1 MQMEGSAS
9 PYASMALLFLAMTS
23 SQFRHNK
30 HTLQLNI
37 FKGFP
42 RWMSMLLVQQLLAL
56 KTADPL
62 ERGGRRSCYCPLS
75 VEGLAFFS

>member
-9 PYASMALLFLAMTS
+9 SYASTALLFLAMTS

-37 FKGFP
+37 FNPFVGSFLGLNFFFRNAVHKFGC
-42 RWMSMLLVQQLLAL
+42 S
-56 KTADPL
+56 
-62 ERGGRRSCYCPLS
+62 LS
-75 VEGLAFFS
+75 VLSVTHP